1 MFDDFSIFDVMGLV
15 GLDPT
20 RIKSSSGY
28 YDCPICGGKK
38 KLNVNV
44 KVGHGGVCRCAKCAA
59 GGDKLDLYLLFHNP
73 RLVSTRTKSD
83 SIYYRTSEEDRSP
96 GMREIMEA

>member
-28 YDCPICGGKK
+28 YDCPICGGK
-38 KLNVNV
+38 
-44 KVGHGGVCRCAKCAA
+44 
-59 GGDKLDLYLLFHNP
+59 
-73 RLVSTRTKSD
+73 
-83 SIYYRTSEEDRSP
+83 
-96 GMREIMEA
+96 